1 MSMTQVKRYVPIT
14 LITLF
19 SLFLRLWNLNKPKGF
34 IFDEVYYAK
43 NANSLITHGVELN
56 SANQSE
62 FVVHPP
68 LGKWLIG
75 IGIKL
80 FGNNEFGWRIS
91 AAVFGTLSILL
102 IYLIA
107 QRLFNS
113 YLLSN
118 IAAGLMALDG
128 LNLVMSRVA
137 LLDIFLMFFIL
148 LATYLFMR
156 NQYWLT
162 GIALGMATGIKW
174 SGAYLIPIFLILSVN
189 FVRTGLIRQ
198 ALMRISQF
206 IIIPIFTYLITWSGW
221 LFTSNG
227 WDRNWA
233 ATQPKAFLPDVIRNL
248 WHYHS
253 EILNFHTGL
262 DDTHSYSAN
271 PWSWL
276 ILGRPTSF
284 FYETPK
290 NCGATSCS
298 QEILAIGT
306 PLLWWSAVIALVV
319 VIGYWLSKREPI
331 TTLII
336 TGLAAT
342 YLPWFFFQSRTMFY
356 FYAVSISPFLIL
368 ALVFLISKLI
378 EAGIDRGWIYLF
390 ISVIF
395 LNFIYFLPIWVGNE
409 IPYSQWLNRMW
420 LPSWI

>member
-1 MSMTQVKRYVPIT
+1 MTQVKRYVPIT

-198 ALMRISQF
+198 ALIRISQF

-378 EAGIDRGWIYLF
+378 EAGVDRGWIYLF

-395 LNFIYFLPIWVGNE
+395 LNFIYFLPIWVGIE

>member
-1 MSMTQVKRYVPIT
+1 MKRVRTFLPIT
-14 LITLF
+14 VITAF
-19 SLFLRLWNLNKPKGF
+19 ALFLRLWKLNQPKGY

-43 NANSLITHGVELN
+43 NANSIINHGVELN
-56 SANQSE
+56 STNQAE
-62 FVVHPP
+62 FIVHPP

-75 IGIKL
+75 IGIKF

-91 AAVFGTLSILL
+91 AAIIGTASIVL

-107 QRLFNS
+107 QQLFDS

-156 NQYWLT
+156 NQYWET
-162 GIALGMATGIKW
+162 GIVLGAASGIKW
-174 SGAYLIPIFLILSVN
+174 SGAYLIPVFLLLSIN
-189 FVRTGLIRQ
+189 FVRARAAKQLIIRF
-198 ALMRISQF
+198 SQF
-206 IIIPIFTYLITWSGW
+206 IIIPILTYLSTWSGW
-221 LFTSNG
+221 LLTHSG

-233 ATQPKAFLPDVIRNL
+233 AGQSKSFVPDVIRSL

-262 DDTHSYSAN
+262 DDEHSYAAN

-276 ILGRPTSF
+276 VLGRPTSF
-284 FYETPK
+284 YYQSSSTCKPS
-290 NCGATSCS
+290 NCA

-306 PLLWWSAVIALVV
+306 PILWW
-319 VIGYWLSKREPI
+319 
-331 TTLII
+331 
-336 TGLAAT
+336 AAT
-342 YLPWFFFQSRTMFY
+342 ISLIVTIGFWLNKRDQISSLILTGVSVTYFPWFLFQERTMFY
-356 FYAVSISPFLIL
+356 FYAITISPFMIL
-368 ALVFLISKLI
+368 SLVYVISKILSSGVKLEFIYPLFFLI
-378 EAGIDRGWIYLF
+378 F
-390 ISVIF
+390 V
-395 LNFIYFLPIWVGNE
+395 NFIFFLPIFIGIE
-409 IPYSQWLNRMW
+409 IPYLFWLKLMW